1 MRIFFTVRKWKLRV
15 GKQKLWVG
23 KQKLRVAIY
32 TVENGPFIKKSN
44 LFFFFS
50 KFTRIIAVLKWFPAV
65 RWLFSR
71 LLKLKSPLVSL
82 VAFKL
87 LEPGKQ
93 PTHSWKPFSHG
104 KISKSVEKK
113 KNKVLFIS
121 NKQKESGFSN
131 RTVKNVCLC
140 KRSSWTIKVW
150 GCMNFLSQN
159 LHQYGFSPVWIYW
172 WLLRLWP
179 NSQKTL

>member
-113 KNKVLFIS
+113 KNKVLFFPTCFF
-121 NKQKESGFSN
+121 FSIEFM
-131 RTVKNVCLC
+131 
-140 KRSSWTIKVW
+140 S
-150 GCMNFLSQN
+150 
-159 LHQYGFSPVWIYW
+159 Y
-172 WLLRLWP
+172 
-179 NSQKTL
+179 

>member
-1 MRIFFTVRKWKLRV
+1 M
-15 GKQKLWVG
+15 
-23 KQKLRVAIY
+23 
-32 TVENGPFIKKSN
+32 
-44 LFFFFS
+44 
-50 KFTRIIAVLKWFPAV
+50 LKWFPAV

-113 KNKVLFIS
+113 KNKVLILS
-121 NKQKESGFSN
+121 SD
-131 RTVKNVCLC
+131 VKGLIANDAVLIV
-140 KRSSWTIKVW
+140 T
-150 GCMNFLSQN
+150 NN
-159 LHQYGFSPVWIYW
+159 LGRVVRV
-172 WLLRLWP
+172 L
-179 NSQKTL
+179 

>member
-1 MRIFFTVRKWKLRV
+1 MRKQNLFSHNCEKTKIFFTIRKLKL
-15 GKQKLWVG
+15 L
-23 KQKLRVAIY
+23 VAIY

-113 KNKVLFIS
+113 KNKVLF
-121 NKQKESGFSN
+121 
-131 RTVKNVCLC
+131 
-140 KRSSWTIKVW
+140 
-150 GCMNFLSQN
+150 
-159 LHQYGFSPVWIYW
+159 
-172 WLLRLWP
+172 LLF
-179 NSQKTL
+179 

>member
-1 MRIFFTVRKWKLRV
+1 MFSHSCEKIFVFFTIRKLKL
-15 GKQKLWVG
+15 L
-23 KQKLRVAIY
+23 VAIY

-113 KNKVLFIS
+113 KNKVLFHYCNPADCSIEHACAQS
-121 NKQKESGFSN
+121 LATIWLKKAGEA
-131 RTVKNVCLC
+131 CLEP
-140 KRSSWTIKVW
+140 I
-150 GCMNFLSQN
+150 
-159 LHQYGFSPVWIYW
+159 QY
-172 WLLRLWP
+172 
-179 NSQKTL
+179 

>member
-1 MRIFFTVRKWKLRV
+1 MRKQNLFSHNCEKTKIFFTIGKL
-15 GKQKLWVG
+15 KLLV
-23 KQKLRVAIY
+23 VIY

-113 KNKVLFIS
+113 KNKVLLFTF
-121 NKQKESGFSN
+121 GFSL
-131 RTVKNVCLC
+131 K
-140 KRSSWTIKVW
+140 KSI
-150 GCMNFLSQN
+150 
-159 LHQYGFSPVWIYW
+159 
-172 WLLRLWP
+172 
-179 NSQKTL
+179 

>member
-1 MRIFFTVRKWKLRV
+1 MPGRLRRTAPFGCRGNMELGGGTKSYQQLQFSNREENFCFLTVVR
-15 GKQKLWVG
+15 KQKLFSHSCEKIFVFFTIR
-23 KQKLRVAIY
+23 KLKLLVAIY

-113 KNKVLFIS
+113 KNKVLFLAS
-121 NKQKESGFSN
+121 D
-131 RTVKNVCLC
+131 
-140 KRSSWTIKVW
+140 
-150 GCMNFLSQN
+150 
-159 LHQYGFSPVWIYW
+159 
-172 WLLRLWP
+172 
-179 NSQKTL
+179 

>member
-113 KNKVLFIS
+113 KNKVLYLPTLMSRI
-121 NKQKESGFSN
+121 NVPIRILILERFS
-131 RTVKNVCLC
+131 C
-140 KRSSWTIKVW
+140 
-150 GCMNFLSQN
+150 
-159 LHQYGFSPVWIYW
+159 QYGPYSGQYDY
-172 WLLRLWP
+172 
-179 NSQKTL
+179 

>member
-1 MRIFFTVRKWKLRV
+1 MKSSYIVVTLIVATGNNKKQKTLIFFTVRKLKLLV
-15 GKQKLWVG
+15 GKLKL
-23 KQKLRVAIY
+23 LVAIY

-113 KNKVLFIS
+113 KNKVLL
-121 NKQKESGFSN
+121 KH
-131 RTVKNVCLC
+131 T
-140 KRSSWTIKVW
+140 
-150 GCMNFLSQN
+150 
-159 LHQYGFSPVWIYW
+159 
-172 WLLRLWP
+172 
-179 NSQKTL
+179 

>member
-1 MRIFFTVRKWKLRV
+1 MFSHSCEKIFVFFTIRKLKL
-15 GKQKLWVG
+15 L
-23 KQKLRVAIY
+23 VAIY

-113 KNKVLFIS
+113 KNKVLYLVIFYTSHSQRVRETPPKAAIS
-121 NKQKESGFSN
+121 RVMFG
-131 RTVKNVCLC
+131 
-140 KRSSWTIKVW
+140 
-150 GCMNFLSQN
+150 GNFASDE
-159 LHQYGFSPVWIYW
+159 
-172 WLLRLWP
+172 
-179 NSQKTL
+179 